1 MAKELKDYSDDVS
14 HDGPIID
21 GFKGNKKHE
30 SFKLYLKCHLK

>member
-21 GFKGNKKHE
+21 GFKGNKNTNHS
-30 SFKLYLKCHLK
+30 SFI